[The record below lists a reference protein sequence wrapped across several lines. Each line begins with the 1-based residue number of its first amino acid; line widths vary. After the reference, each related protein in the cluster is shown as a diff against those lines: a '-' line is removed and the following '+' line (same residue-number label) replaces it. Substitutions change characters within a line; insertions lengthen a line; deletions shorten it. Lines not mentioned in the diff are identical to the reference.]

1 MNKADIIKSFVV
13 DKLGCNC
20 PAEVFNIIKWQK
32 DVQINRNIILDYKF
46 NIGNRLLIYIINIE
60 DDKFLDDNLLKII
73 TLGIGERNNNY
84 FNRLRIV
91 IISNNIAEIG
101 SIAQNVF
108 NNLNIDDPKVHLH
121 VIHKT
126 DFVL

>member
-101 SIAQNVF
+101 SIAQNIF

-121 VIHKT
+121 LIHKT